1 MKAQET
7 FYYCGGR
14 PVKLQKSEHKI
25 SIRASSSEQIVLP
38 AVYIPADTIA
48 DGNVCIRT
56 YKCPTNAVTP
66 KTLSGSDAITRRIT
80 PCYTNSTGLELT
92 PTGYISVKLKTTA
105 DIQLLEEDAKRYGL
119 DIVYRYEHLPLW
131 YLLVQQPDAEA
142 SPIDIANALYES
154 NRYASASP
162 DFAYNGFEISYDP
175 EVHQQWGL
183 YNSEYKGFDISVSNA
198 WNYATGKGVNV
209 AVVDQGVDHKHYDLA
224 TNMSYMVYTPA
235 GDSIIANWKVID
247 IAHGT
252 QCAGIIASAR
262 NNGVGTAGVAPDAKI
277 AKILTHLNM
286 APAQSE
292 EIMQGFSWA
301 TENAIDILS
310 CSWQSVED
318 DKTKEAIQLALSKGR
333 NGKGCIIIKSAGNNG
348 RWITFPGTVE
358 GVITVANMQQD
369 GSLNKNSSHGENL
382 FITAPGTDIR
392 TTDANGGYCT
402 VTGTS
407 YAAPHVAGVVAL
419 MLEIDPSLTYKEV
432 REILAKTA
440 KKIGTYEYETD
451 KEYGSWN
458 EYYGYGLVN
467 ADSAVQMTLMRK
479 EQKLNQ

>member
-7 FYYCGGR
+7 FYYCGGC

-131 YLLVQQPDAEA
+131 YLLVQQPDAED

-175 EVHQQWGL
+175 EVRQQWGL

-209 AVVDQGVDHKHYDLA
+209 AVVDRGIDHKHVDIS
-224 TNMSYMVYTPA
+224 TNMGNCYYTM
-235 GDSIIANWKVID
+235 GVDDEKDWFDD
-247 IAHGT
+247 IFSHGT
-252 QCAGIIASAR
+252 QCAGIIAAIR
-262 NNGVGTAGVAPDAKI
+262 NNGIGTVGVSPDSKI
-277 AKILTHLNM
+277 IEIRAHIKY
-286 APAQSE
+286 ACAQNAEVSDG
-292 EIMQGFSWA
+292 ISWA
-301 TENAIDILS
+301 AENGADIIS
-310 CSWQSVED
+310 CSWQCAEGKD
-318 DKTKEAIQLALSKGR
+318 IDEAIEKALKQGR
-333 NGKGCIIIKSAGNNG
+333 NGKGCIIVKSAGNTGNE
-348 RWITFPGTVE
+348 ITCPGNIT
-358 GVITVANMQQD
+358 GVIAVANMQQD
-369 GSLNKNSSHGENL
+369 GTLHKESAHGENL
-382 FITAPGTDIR
+382 FITAPGTNIR
-392 TTDANGGYCT
+392 TINSNDRVCS

-407 YAAPHVAGVVAL
+407 FAAPHVAGVAAL
-419 MLEIDPSLTYKEV
+419 ILETDPSLTYNEV

-440 KKIGTYEYETD
+440 KKIGPYKYDTE

-458 EYYGYGLVN
+458 EYYGYGLVD
-467 ADSAVQMTLMRK
+467 ADSAVQMTLQQK
-479 EQKLNQ
+479 EEKSNK